1 MTARTLPIIVNA
13 VGTALFALTAT
24 YAAVVFDTTAQWTG
38 SITALTLFTVGVG
51 AFLWAFWNALQR
63 SRTES
68 VAVTQV
74 YLLSG
79 PAIPSTIRRSMNS
92 LLVAQVL
99 IALVTTLTRPN
110 GPDGSPGSSLAVGF
124 LVPMFGFGM
133 NGLWAAYHGRFEPRL
148 EPGLEPRL
156 EPRLEPGL
164 ESGARAERPSAAP
177 HGASEVGVDD
187 SHVVA
192 NSPTAA
198 DRALGSAEGDNTPND
213 AGVVTSNADNSSLG
227 GRIGQN
233 APMAE
238 TASEFTT
245 IDASLEEIWAV
256 VVDVER
262 YPQWAHDVKQAT
274 IIETDDEGRPLLVD
288 FVASAL
294 GRSTHYSLRYDYS
307 AAPESVSWVMEKGD
321 IQREITGGYHFSAI
335 PDGGTDVQYDVTIE
349 LVVPLPGFVKRRAE
363 VRILNTLKE
372 LKARVE
378 GQ

>member
-1 MTARTLPIIVNA
+1 MTVRDLPVTSNA
-13 VGTALFALTAT
+13 VGTVIFALTAI
-24 YAAVVFDTTAQWTG
+24 YAAAVFDTPAQWTG
-38 SITALTLFTVGVG
+38 SITALALFTIGVF
-51 AFLWAFWNALQR
+51 AFLWSFWNALQR

-68 VAVTQV
+68 IAVTQL

-79 PAIPSTIRRSMNS
+79 PAVPGRIRWTMNT

-99 IALVTTLTRPN
+99 IALVTTLIRPN
-110 GPDGSPGSSLAVGF
+110 SPDGSPGSSLAVGF

-133 NGLWAAYHGRFEPRL
+133 NGLWAASHGRFEPRVDPGADPASSSIDRDGAVVGGQSAPGGATV
-148 EPGLEPRL
+148 EPAIV
-156 EPRLEPGL
+156 
-164 ESGARAERPSAAP
+164 GADT
-177 HGASEVGVDD
+177 DD
-187 SHVVA
+187 
-192 NSPTAA
+192 
-198 DRALGSAEGDNTPND
+198 
-213 AGVVTSNADNSSLG
+213 SSLG

-245 IDASLEEIWAV
+245 IDASLEAIWAV

-262 YPQWAHDVKQAT
+262 YPEWAHDVKQAT
-274 IIETDDEGRPLLVD
+274 IIETDPDGRPLLVE
-288 FVASAL
+288 FVAAAL

-307 AAPESVSWVMEKGD
+307 AAPDAVSWTMDKGD
-321 IQREITGGYHFSAI
+321 IQREIAGGYRFSVN
-335 PDGGTDVQYDVTIE
+335 PSGGTDVQYDVNIE
-349 LVVPLPGFVKRRAE
+349 LVMPLPGFVKRRAE

>member
-1 MTARTLPIIVNA
+1 VVTARTLPIIVNA
-13 VGTALFALTAT
+13 AGTALFALTAT

-38 SITALTLFTVGVG
+38 SITALALFSVGVF

-68 VAVTQV
+68 VAVTQL
-74 YLLSG
+74 YLLAG
-79 PAIPSTIRRSMNS
+79 PAIPSRIRWSMNS
-92 LLVAQVL
+92 LLAAQGI
-99 IALVTTLTRPN
+99 IAMITTLVRPN

-133 NGLWAAYHGRFEPRL
+133 NGLWAAYHGRFQPRC
-148 EPGLEPRL
+148 EPGV
-156 EPRLEPGL
+156 EPGVL
-164 ESGARAERPSAAP
+164 AEHPPALAQGAI
-177 HGASEVGVDD
+177 EVGVDGPP
-187 SHVVA
+187 VA
-192 NSPTAA
+192 TAGPTAA
-198 DRALGSAEGDNTPND
+198 DRALGSIGFDRASDG
-213 AGVVTSNADNSSLG
+213 AGAVAPDADNSRLG

-262 YPQWAHDVKQAT
+262 YPHWAHDVKQAT
-274 IIETDDEGRPLLVD
+274 IIESDDEGRPLLVD

-307 AAPESVSWVMEKGD
+307 AAPESVSWAMEKGD
-321 IQREITGGYHFSAI
+321 IQREITGAYQFSAN
-335 PDGGTDVQYDVTIE
+335 PGGGTDVQYDVIIE

-378 GQ
+378 AQ